1 MTALLISNAVLWI
14 AVVVLALVV
23 LALARQ
29 IGVLH
34 ERVGPAGAL
43 TTRAGPA
50 PGTLAP
56 AITVETLDGREL
68 RIGGASPN
76 GRRTLLF
83 FLAPSCPVCKTVLPS
98 VLRVAASEVPPVDVV
113 LASDGAPDEHTRYV
127 KEAGLEDVPY
137 VLSTELGFAYGIG
150 KLPHAVLIDAAG
162 VVRSKGLVNS
172 REHVE
177 SLFEAERLGV
187 ASIQEYVAARAKR
200 EDAA

>member
-1 MTALLISNAVLWI
+1 MTALLVSNAILWV
-14 AVVVLALVV
+14 AVALLSVVV

-29 IGVLH
+29 IGLLH
-34 ERVGPAGAL
+34 ERLGPAGAL
-43 TTRAGPA
+43 LSRSGAMPGEPA
-50 PGTLAP
+50 PR
-56 AITVETLDGREL
+56 ITVETLDGRDL
-68 RIGGASPN
+68 VIGAPSDR

-83 FLAPSCPVCKTVLPS
+83 FVSPTCPVCKAVLPS
-98 VLRVAASEVPPVDVV
+98 VLRVAQSEVPPVDVV